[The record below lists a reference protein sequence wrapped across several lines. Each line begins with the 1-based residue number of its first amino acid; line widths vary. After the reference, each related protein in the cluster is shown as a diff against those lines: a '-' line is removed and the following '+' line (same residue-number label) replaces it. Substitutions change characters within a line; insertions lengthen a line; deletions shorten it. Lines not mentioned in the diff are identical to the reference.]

1 MKTRWGYR
9 VLWACVILYIGGI
22 PSLWAESPTAGNTDA
37 LSAKMCEV
45 IRELDALESAGL
57 PSWEEYIVLLYERIQ
72 GREPTTSE
80 FAALC
85 GLRDQIGLKPSEALS
100 LVLRGDLPGPTYP
113 QIDAFLTA
121 KTADTFVADAHVRAM
136 ARRLA
141 AACATEDWEA
151 GEEEVDAGM
160 EKCALEP
167 DPPGIEYHVF
177 FGYVHAHSRLS
188 DGEGTPLEAYTYAR
202 DIGQLD
208 FFALT
213 DHAELL
219 MLWPWENKWAQLRE
233 AADQTDE
240 PGRFAALHGFEWTN
254 PILGHI
260 NVINSDDFTH
270 VLQNFS
276 IPSLYRWLAWRP
288 AAFGQYN
295 HPGSGDAIG
304 PEFLHFRLFPRA
316 VPQMVG
322 VELWNGRESFDFF
335 YYGGSW
341 DSGVS
346 YIDVANQNGWQ
357 LGALGDQDNHS
368 ANWGTQTDFRTAVL
382 AVELNRAA
390 ILDAYRHRRFYSTED
405 KDLRLDFRCAGYP
418 MGSHV
423 QDAIREF
430 RVTASDDS
438 GDTFAEVRLYRN
450 GDLIETKAVEGPF
463 VDVILD
469 DTAGQGDDYY
479 YVIVRQNDDNDG
491 NGRNDEAI
499 SSPIWAD
506 SPSPPPM
513 GCAGICPA
521 NASPSADARA
531 DLLVTILMIGV
542 LLYQRRRFLISP

>member
-1 MKTRWGYR
+1 VFAG
-9 VLWACVILYIGGI
+9 AI
-22 PSLWAESPTAGNTDA
+22 PSLWAESPTPNDADA
-37 LSAKMCEV
+37 LSAKMRAV
-45 IRELDALESAGL
+45 ITELDTAKSFDF
-57 PSWEEYIVLLYERIQ
+57 PSWEEYVVLLYERIQ
-72 GREPTTSE
+72 GREPAIRE
-80 FAALC
+80 FAVLC
-85 GLRDQIGLKPSEALS
+85 GLHQEIGLKPSEALS
-100 LVLRGDLPGPTYP
+100 LVLRGDLPCPSYS
-113 QIDAFLTA
+113 QIETFLAA
-121 KTADTFVADAHVRAM
+121 KTSDTFVADAQVRAA

-141 AACATEDWEA
+141 AACAAEDWETR
-151 GEEEVDAGM
+151 EEEVETGV
-160 EKCALEP
+160 EKYALTP
-167 DPPGIEYHVF
+167 DPPGVEYHVF
-177 FGYVHAHSRLS
+177 FGYVHAHSGMS
-188 DGEGTPLEAYTYAR
+188 DGEGTALEAYTYAR

-270 VLQNFS
+270 ALKDFS
-276 IPSLYRWLAWRP
+276 IPSFYRWLTARP
-288 AAFGQYN
+288 DAFAQYN
-295 HPGSGDAIG
+295 HPGSGDTIG

-322 VELWNGRESFDFF
+322 VELWNGREGFDFY

-341 DSGVS
+341 NSEVS
-346 YIDVANQNGWQ
+346 YMDVANQNGWQ

-382 AVELNRAA
+382 AVELNREA

-423 QDAIREF
+423 QDAVREF
-430 RVTASDDS
+430 HVTASDDS

-450 GDLIETKAVEGPF
+450 GTLIESRAVEGRF
-463 VDVILD
+463 VDVVFD
-469 DTAGQGDDYY
+469 DTNAQGDDYY
-479 YVIVRQNDDNDG
+479 YVIVRQNDDNDD

-499 SSPIWAD
+499 SSPIWTGT
-506 SPSPPPM
+506 PSPPPT
-513 GCAGICPA
+513 GCAGLCPE
-521 NASPSADARA
+521 NASPDADARA

-542 LLYQRRRFLISP
+542 LLCQRRRFITSQ